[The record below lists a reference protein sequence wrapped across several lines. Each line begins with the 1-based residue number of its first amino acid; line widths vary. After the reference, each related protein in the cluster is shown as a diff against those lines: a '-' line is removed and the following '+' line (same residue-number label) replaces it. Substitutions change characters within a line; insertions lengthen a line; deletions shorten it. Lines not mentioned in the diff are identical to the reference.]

1 MFLAKVLAGVIGEG
15 QLTVIDAA
23 GKSHVIQGARPGPA
37 VTMQPIPNP
46 PEAAKPMASAK
57 GKHHAKH
64 AAKHHKGHKKAEKAA
79 EAAPAPAPSK

>member
-1 MFLAKVLAGVIGEG
+1 MKLSTLAVATLTMSVIVAGAAFA
-15 QLTVIDAA
+15 QTDA
-23 GKSHVIQGARPGPA
+23 SSSPPGPA

-79 EAAPAPAPSK
+79 EAAPAPATSK